1 MLVPP
6 VSQEVPKE
14 IGFVPKSKSRWKWW
28 LGAVFAILVF
38 WSGCFWAAKWIG
50 TSALEKGSLP
60 VAKKALAW
68 ANFLWPLS
76 PTTELTLAKAC
87 RLSRDYGE
95 AEIHL
100 NRCLKLWNG
109 ANEDVQIEFLLIRT
123 ATGEVDES
131 SWHLMSYVDQNHPR
145 SYEIM
150 EWITS
155 AYLQRLKYGPAY
167 AMLNRM
173 QALAPEKAL
182 PYYWRGWV
190 LERMDNPAEAK
201 VNYLKA
207 LEVDPSL
214 VQVRLRVGEILLEDN
229 RPEESV
235 PYLEGLY
242 AEFPSRSDIQAR
254 LGQLRFIQGR
264 WPEARKLLESA
275 LPEMEND
282 SPLLLHLARL
292 DLQEDR
298 PAEAETLLR
307 RILKNDPTD
316 TEAQFSLAS
325 ALQNQGRLEE
335 SKVALEDY
343 KKKKQT
349 LQIANDMLKDEAQH
363 PSRKAQT
370 AYEIGKVLIEI
381 GRKQLGMY
389 WLEQAL
395 DRDPN
400 HGPTHALLAEQYAL
414 KGDQARADIHRK
426 KSLIGEK
433 KPASP

>member
-1 MLVPP
+1 MLAPS
-6 VSQEVPKE
+6 VSQDTQKE
-14 IGFVPKSKSRWKWW
+14 NGSAPKSKVGWKWF
-28 LGAVFAILVF
+28 LGVSIGVLIL
-38 WSGCFWAAKWIG
+38 WSGGFWTAKILG
-50 TSALEKGSLP
+50 MSSLEKGSP
-60 VAKKALAW
+60 FEAKKALAW
-68 ANFLWPLS
+68 ANFLWPYS
-76 PTTELTLAKAC
+76 PSTELALAKSC
-87 RLSRDYGE
+87 RLLRDF
-95 AEIHL
+95 AESENHL

-150 EWITS
+150 EAITA

-173 QALAPEKAL
+173 QILAPEKAL

-190 LERMDNPAEAK
+190 LERMDNPSEAK

-214 VQVRLRVGEILLEDN
+214 LQVRLRVGEILLEDN
-229 RPEESV
+229 RPDESV

-242 AEFPSRSDIQAR
+242 AEYPSRPDIQAR
-254 LGQLRFIQGR
+254 LGQLRFLQGR
-264 WPEARKLLESA
+264 WTEARQLLESA

-298 PAEAETLLR
+298 PAEAETFLK
-307 RILKNDPTD
+307 RILKNEPTD
-316 TEAQFSLAS
+316 TEAQFSLAT
-325 ALQNQGRLEE
+325 ALQNQGRLDEA
-335 SKVALEDY
+335 KAALELYKY
-343 KKKKQT
+343 KKQS
-349 LQIANDMLKDEAQH
+349 LQMANDMLKEEAQH
-363 PSRKAQT
+363 PSRKPQT
-370 AYEIGKVLIEI
+370 AYEIGKILIEI

-414 KGDQARADIHRK
+414 KGDQARSEIHKK
-426 KSLIGEK
+426 KSLKSEK
-433 KPASP
+433 

>member
-1 MLVPP
+1 MLAPP
-6 VSQEVPKE
+6 ISRESQESPPTPQTAKA
-14 IGFVPKSKSRWKWW
+14 GRWKRWVGIA
-28 LGAVFAILVF
+28 LGISALWGTGFWTASAIGM
-38 WSGCFWAAKWIG
+38 S
-50 TSALEKGSLP
+50 SLEKGSP
-60 VAKKALAW
+60 QDARKALAW
-68 ANFLWPLS
+68 ANFFWPWS
-76 PTTELTLAKAC
+76 PSTELAQAKAC
-87 RLSRDYGE
+87 RLTRDYGE
-95 AEIHL
+95 AETHL

-150 EWITS
+150 ESITA

-173 QALAPEKAL
+173 VLLAPEKAL

-207 LEVDPSL
+207 LEIDPSL

-229 RPEESV
+229 RPDESI

-242 AEFPSRSDIQAR
+242 AEYPSRPDIQAR
-254 LGQLRFIQGR
+254 LGQLRFLQGR
-264 WPEARKLLESA
+264 WTEARQLLESA
-275 LPEMEND
+275 LPQMEND
-282 SPLLLHLARL
+282 SPLLLHIARL

-298 PAEAETLLR
+298 PAEAEGFLR

-325 ALQNQGRLEE
+325 ALQNQGRLDEA
-335 SKVALEDY
+335 KVALEEY
-343 KKKKQT
+343 KRKKQT
-349 LQIANDMLKDEAQH
+349 LQLANDMLKDEAQH
-363 PSRKAQT
+363 PSRKPQT

-381 GRKQLGMY
+381 GRTQLGMY
-389 WLEQAL
+389 WLEQAI

-400 HGPTHALLAEQYAL
+400 HAPTHALLAEQYAL
-414 KGDQARADIHRK
+414 KGDQARAEIHKK
-426 KSLIGEK
+426 KSLK
-433 KPASP
+433 SDK

>member
-1 MLVPP
+1 MLAPS
-6 VSQEVPKE
+6 VSHDSQKE
-14 IGFVPKSKSRWKWW
+14 NGVAPKSKVSWKLF
-28 LGAVFAILVF
+28 LGAFIAILIMWSGGF
-38 WSGCFWAAKWIG
+38 WSAKIIG
-50 TSALEKGSLP
+50 MSSLEKRSLAEAK
-60 VAKKALAW
+60 VAFGW
-68 ANFLWPLS
+68 ANFLWPWS
-76 PTTELTLAKAC
+76 PSVELAQAKTC
-87 RLSRDYGE
+87 RLSRNFVE
-95 AEIHL
+95 AETHL

-150 EWITS
+150 EAITA

-173 QALAPEKAL
+173 QILAPEKAL

-201 VNYLKA
+201 VNYLQA

-229 RPEESV
+229 RPDESV

-242 AEFPSRSDIQAR
+242 AEFPSRPDIQAR
-254 LGQLRFIQGR
+254 LGQLRFLQGR
-264 WPEARKLLESA
+264 WTEARQLLESA

-298 PAEAETLLR
+298 PAEAETLLN
-307 RILKNDPTD
+307 RILKNEPTD

-325 ALQNQGRLEE
+325 ALQNLGRLDEA
-335 SKVALEDY
+335 KAALKLY
-343 KKKKQT
+343 QQKKQS

-363 PSRKAQT
+363 PSRKPQT

-381 GRKQLGMY
+381 GRKQLGVY

-414 KGDQARADIHRK
+414 KGDQARSEIHKK
-426 KSLIGEK
+426 KSLKSEK
-433 KPASP
+433 

>member
-1 MLVPP
+1 MLAPP
-6 VSQEVPKE
+6 ISPEPQKENVAAPKAK
-14 IGFVPKSKSRWKWW
+14 GRWKWC
-28 LGAVFAILVF
+28 LGVPIGISILWAGGFWTANAVGM
-38 WSGCFWAAKWIG
+38 SY
-50 TSALEKGSLP
+50 LEKGSP
-60 VAKKALAW
+60 QRAKKALGW
-68 ANFLWPLS
+68 ANFLWPWS
-76 PTTELTLAKAC
+76 PLTELAQAKAC
-87 RLSRDYGE
+87 RLAHNYGE

-100 NRCLKLWNG
+100 NRCLKLWSG

-150 EWITS
+150 EVITA

-173 QALAPEKAL
+173 QLLAPEKAL

-190 LERMDNPAEAK
+190 LERMDNPSEAK

-207 LEVDPSL
+207 LEVDPTL
-214 VQVRLRVGEILLEDN
+214 LQVRLRIGEILLEDN
-229 RPEESV
+229 RPEESA

-242 AEFPSRSDIQAR
+242 ADYPSRPDIQAR
-254 LGQLRFIQGR
+254 LGQLRFLQGR
-264 WPEARKLLESA
+264 WAEARKLLESA

-307 RILKNDPTD
+307 RILKNEPTD

-325 ALQNQGRLEE
+325 ALQNQGRIEEGKAALEE
-335 SKVALEDY
+335 YKY
-343 KKKKQT
+343 KKKT
-349 LQIANDMLKDEAQH
+349 LQIANDMLKEEAQH
-363 PSRKAQT
+363 PSRKPQT

-381 GRKQLGMY
+381 GRKPLGMY

-414 KGDQARADIHRK
+414 KGDQARSEIHRK
-426 KSLIGEK
+426 KSQK
-433 KPASP
+433 SDK

>member
-1 MLVPP
+1 MLAPS
-6 VSQEVPKE
+6 VSHDSQKE
-14 IGFVPKSKSRWKWW
+14 NGVAPKSKVSWKLF
-28 LGAVFAILVF
+28 LGAFIAILIMWSGGF
-38 WSGCFWAAKWIG
+38 WSAKIIG
-50 TSALEKGSLP
+50 MSSLEKRSLAEAK
-60 VAKKALAW
+60 VAFGW
-68 ANFLWPLS
+68 ANFLWPWS
-76 PTTELTLAKAC
+76 PSVELAQAKTC
-87 RLSRDYGE
+87 RLSRNFGE
-95 AEIHL
+95 AETHL

-109 ANEDVQIEFLLIRT
+109 ANQDVQIEFLLIRT

-150 EWITS
+150 EAITA

-173 QALAPEKAL
+173 QILAPEKAL

-201 VNYLKA
+201 VNYLQA

-229 RPEESV
+229 RPDESV

-242 AEFPSRSDIQAR
+242 AEFPSRPDIQAR
-254 LGQLRFIQGR
+254 LGQLRFLQGR
-264 WPEARKLLESA
+264 WTEARQLLESA

-298 PAEAETLLR
+298 PAEAETLLN
-307 RILKNDPTD
+307 RILKNEPTD

-325 ALQNQGRLEE
+325 ALQNQGRLDEA
-335 SKVALEDY
+335 KAALKLY
-343 KKKKQT
+343 QQKKQS

-363 PSRKAQT
+363 PSRKPQT

-381 GRKQLGMY
+381 GRKQLGVY

-414 KGDQARADIHRK
+414 KGDQARSEIHKK
-426 KSLIGEK
+426 KSLKSEK
-433 KPASP
+433 